1 MTSVSAETL
10 LSPSLIEQAEA
21 VANEMKISPNQLL
34 VRAVEDFIER
44 YRRNRR
50 LMAEMNQAY
59 EAGPDEEEREW
70 LQLSQHAYRKVL
82 EADGEW

>member
-1 MTSVSAETL
+1 MTSASAETL

-21 VANEMKISPNQLL
+21 VAYEMKISPNQLL

-50 LMAEMNQAY
+50 LMEEMNQVY
-59 EAGPDEEEREW
+59 EAGPDQEEREW
-70 LQLSQHAYRKVL
+70 LQLSQQAYRKVL
-82 EADGEW
+82 EQDGEW